1 MKPDARRPMHRRAAV
16 PQIAVK
22 SAPLGGCNARTLRCR
37 DAKDYNC
44 ELRSCCRGHIIEIM
58 HHTADALNDIGAEW
72 WADYGT
78 LMGAVCNPLTT
89 WADYPW
95 LPQAGRPAGPLA
107 PGIIPHDKD
116 GDLGVRW
123 RDWPNVMRRLRGLN
137 ARGYHLHVN
146 HHRHS
151 IKVRLSVRN
160 HTNVDLFFWRERPN
174 GMMYREH
181 YAQVD
186 KFKGRE
192 FHRDMI
198 FPLSTVPWEGMTLP
212 APRDPEAF
220 LEMRYGA
227 DWRVPVAANNKG
239 EVRK

>member
-1 MKPDARRPMHRRAAV
+1 MRPARIPLHRRIV
-16 PQIAVK
+16 PTRPVTT
-22 SAPLGGCNARTLRCR
+22 APLGACNAKTLRCADAR
-37 DAKDYNC
+37 DYMK
-44 ELRSCCRGHIIEIM
+44 ELRPCCRRHIVEIM
-58 HHTADALNDIGAEW
+58 GHTMEALNDVGATW

-95 LPQAGRPAGPLA
+95 LPQEGRPAGPLA

-116 GDLGVRW
+116 GDLGVAW
-123 RDWPNVMRRLRGLN
+123 RDWAPVQRRLRGLA

-151 IKVRLSVRN
+151 IKVRLSARN
-160 HTNVDLFFWRERPN
+160 HTNVDLFFWRERPT

-181 YAQVD
+181 YARVD
-186 KFKGRE
+186 EFKGRE
-192 FHRDMI
+192 FHRDLL
-198 FPLSTVPWEGMTLP
+198 FPLSTVPFEGMTLP
-212 APRDPEAF
+212 APRDPAAF

-227 DWRVPVAANNKG
+227 DWRTPVAANNKG
-239 EVRK
+239 ERRK